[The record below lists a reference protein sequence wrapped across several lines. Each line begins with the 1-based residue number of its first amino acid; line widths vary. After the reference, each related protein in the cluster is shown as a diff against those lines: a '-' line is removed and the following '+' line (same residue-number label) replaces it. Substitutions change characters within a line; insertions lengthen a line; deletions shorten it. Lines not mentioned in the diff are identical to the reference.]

1 MKILIV
7 AATAGLMT
15 LAACT
20 PTATNNTTI
29 VENTTVEEANV
40 SIYENATETAI
51 DNATPAMENTADMNA
66 TGNAM

>member
-20 PTATNNTTI
+20 PTAVNNTTI
-29 VENTTVEEANV
+29 VENVSVEEANV
-40 SIYENATETAI
+40 SVYENAADTAI
-51 DNATPAMENTADMNA
+51 DNAAPVAEMNA